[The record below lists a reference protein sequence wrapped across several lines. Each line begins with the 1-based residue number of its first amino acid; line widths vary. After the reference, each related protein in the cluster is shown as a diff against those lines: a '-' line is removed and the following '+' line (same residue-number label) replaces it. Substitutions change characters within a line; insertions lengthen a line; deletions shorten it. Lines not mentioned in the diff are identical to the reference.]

1 MIIISRRNIK
11 KRMVKLD
18 LNESTNN
25 NLKKTRVK
33 ACFDCHVYCVINA
46 NNYKAIQ
53 LLQQFEKT
61 HRGHRTQIVN
71 LDELKPKSPSDIGYN
86 VYQT

>member
-33 ACFDCHVYCVINA
+33 ACFDCHVYCIINV
-46 NNYKAIQ
+46 NDYKAIQ

-71 LDELKPKSPSDIGYN
+71 LDELNPKSPTDIGYN